1 MTANAQYA
9 ADVART
15 AAQLIAAGDMNP
27 NPTCA
32 EAAGVAIR
40 LQPEAAAVVESL
52 AVMPASPDYKAAVDW
67 NNALLDLLMYAHA
80 QPAEDPMPTRA

>member
-9 ADVART
+9 ADAART
-15 AAQLIAAGDMNP
+15 AARLIADGEMNP
-27 NPTCA
+27 DATCA
-32 EAAGVAIR
+32 EAAGVAAR
-40 LQPEAAAVVESL
+40 LQPEAAAIVESL
-52 AVMPASPDYKAAVDW
+52 TVMPASPDYQAAVDW

>member
-9 ADVART
+9 ADAART
-15 AAQLIAAGDMNP
+15 AARLIAAGDM

-52 AVMPASPDYKAAVDW
+52 AAMPASPEYKAAVDW
-67 NNALLDLLMYAHA
+67 NNDLLDLLLYAHA
-80 QPAEDPMPTRA
+80 QPAEDRILPAA

>member
-1 MTANAQYA
+1 MTTNASYA
-9 ADVART
+9 T
-15 AAQLIAAGDMNP
+15 AAAEAAAKLIAAGDMNP

-52 AVMPASPDYKAAVDW
+52 AAMPASPEYKAAVDW
-67 NNALLDLLMYAHA
+67 NNALLDLLLYAHA
-80 QPAEDPMPTRA
+80 QPAQDRIPAVV